1 MKNSQA
7 EPNATDAE
15 DAMGAPRRRLLKAA
29 VAGLLV
35 GVSSPLLSGT
45 AFAQT
50 ADKRAGRVL
59 IAFYSRTG
67 TTREL
72 ANQIQQRIGGDLFE
86 LKTTHT
92 YPKEYRATTNQAKR
106 EQQENFRPQL
116 TAEVQ
121 NMVAYDTVFI
131 GFPNWWGTLPMAF
144 FSFLERY
151 DLAGKKIVPFCT
163 HEGSHFG
170 SSLSDIRTL
179 CPKATIL
186 EGIAPRGG
194 GVEQVQ
200 SGSVREEVAQ
210 WLKKIGMQA

>member
-1 MKNSQA
+1 MKNNQP
-7 EPNATDAE
+7 ELNATDAE
-15 DAMGAPRRRLLKAA
+15 DATGAPRRRLLKAA
-29 VAGLLV
+29 MAGLLT
-35 GVSSPLLSGT
+35 GVSAPLLSGR

-50 ADKRAGRVL
+50 ADKRVGRVL

-72 ANQIQQRIGGDLFE
+72 ANQIRQHVGGELFE

-92 YPKEYRATTNQAKR
+92 YPREYRATTHQAKR
-106 EQQENFRPQL
+106 EQQENFRPKL
-116 TAEVQ
+116 MAEVQ
-121 NMVAYDTVFI
+121 NMAAYDTVFI

-151 DLAGKKIVPFCT
+151 DLAGKKVVPFCS